1 MNDREA
7 MARAVRLSRR
17 GFPAPNPHVGC
28 VLVRDGAVVGEGWH
42 RFAGGPHAEAEAL
55 AQAGDRA
62 RGATAYVTL
71 EPCNHHGRTPP
82 CSAALAAARVRR
94 VVVACRD
101 PNPVAAGGLESLRQ
115 AGIEVQVGLLAKE
128 AEEANWRFLTA
139 MRRKR
144 PAVVGKI
151 AVSADGRIALP
162 GGESRWITGPAAR
175 RAGHR
180 LRAEMGA
187 VLVGRAT
194 AEVDDPSLTARIP
207 GVRNQP
213 LRVVLDPELRLPPG
227 LRLFDGSA
235 PSLRVAG
242 EPFEADLTVPRVA
255 DGGLDLEAL
264 LAELFARGQTGL
276 LVEGGARTLG
286 AFLRAGLVDRLE
298 LFVAPK
304 LLLDGLPAVLARAA
318 DSLDAA
324 PCGRWLSARRVGS
337 DLRLT
342 LDLLARETSEGEKRS

>member
-1 MNDREA
+1 MTDREA

-17 GFPAPNPHVGC
+17 GFPAPNPRVGC

-55 AQAGDRA
+55 SQAGERA

-82 CSAALAAARVRR
+82 CSAALIAAGVRR
-94 VVVACRD
+94 VVAACAD
-101 PNPVAAGGLESLRQ
+101 PNPLAAGGAEALRA
-115 AGIEVQVGLLAKE
+115 AGVEVEFGLMAEE

-139 MRRKR
+139 MRLRR
-144 PAVVGKI
+144 PAVVAKI
-151 AVSADGRIALP
+151 AMSADGRIALP
-162 GGESRWITGPAAR
+162 SGESRWITGPAAR

-194 AEVDDPSLTARIP
+194 AQVDDPRLTARIP

-227 LRLFDGSA
+227 LRVFDDAA
-235 PSLRVAG
+235 PTLRVAAQ
-242 EPFEADLTVPRVA
+242 PHAADLTLPRTG
-255 DGGLDLEAL
+255 DGGLDLRAL
-264 LAELFARGQTGL
+264 LRELFARGVTGL
-276 LVEGGARTLG
+276 LVEGGARTVG
-286 AFLRAGLVDRLE
+286 SFLREGLVDRLE
-298 LFVAPK
+298 LFLAPK

-318 DSLDAA
+318 DALEAA
-324 PCGRWLSARRVGS
+324 PNGRWLAVRRVGP
-337 DLRLT
+337 DVRLT
-342 LDLLARETSEGEKRS
+342 LGLPPSETPGGEERR